1 MLESKL
7 RDRALLNG
15 RRASGA
21 AGTGSNPNLL
31 PNAEKPGFW
40 NLAIGSTA
48 GSTYVFNQIR
58 IQPLDQDSRTVG
70 LNFCG

>member
-1 MLESKL
+1 MLESRL

-15 RRASGA
+15 RWASGA

-40 NLAIGSTA
+40 NLA